1 MTKAWLKLLFGFMA
15 CFFLIS
21 YGTCIAQTE
30 GDQPQTQEQGTQQVE
45 QPATQEETQSAQQP
59 STEASPQPKTGELP
73 APLEAEMVV
82 AEHWSKNPYP
92 RTVAA
97 GARVHIVQRGDT
109 LWDLAQR
116 YYQNPFLWP
125 QIWDANKYIPNAHW
139 IYPGD
144 PVIIP
149 PLTPISEQMIAQ
161 EGQPGGPG
169 GPEGETPG
177 GPGAGAPSEK
187 LYPIALDVD
196 LYCSGFIVPDTG
208 GWKVKIIGNEENNYK
223 VALST
228 FDIVYLNQGE
238 ADGISPGDEF
248 TILQDIRKIN
258 HPVSGEPL
266 GDYVAQTGRLKV
278 VATQERTSTAQITYA
293 CDATLVGDYL
303 VPFEPKEVP
312 NLSDLPP
319 VDRFSL
325 EGPNQKGYIIFAKDD
340 LTTLGDNNEVQIDV
354 GAADGITVGTRLI
367 VYRNQTE
374 GYEGTGFERDI
385 PRRVLGEMVVFSVQ
399 DSTATGRII
408 QMYDFVQQG
417 DMVEVR

>member
-30 GDQPQTQEQGTQQVE
+30 GDTQTQGTQEQVE
-45 QPATQEETQSAQQP
+45 PTATQEETQSAQQP

-97 GARVHIVQRGDT
+97 GARVHVVQRGDT

-149 PLTPISEQMIAQ
+149 PLTPISEQQIAQ
-161 EGQPGGPG
+161 EGQPGTGTGPG
-169 GPEGETPG
+169 GEGEAPG
-177 GPGAGAPSEK
+177 PAVPAPSEK

-196 LYCSGFIVPDTG
+196 LYCSGFIVPDVG
-208 GWKVKIIGNEENNYK
+208 GWKVRIVGNEENNYK

-248 TILQDIRKIN
+248 TILQDVRKIA
-258 HPVSGEPL
+258 HPISNEPL
-266 GDYVAQTGRLKV
+266 GEYVIQTGRLKV
-278 VATQERTSTAQITYA
+278 VATQERTSTAQITYS

-303 VPFEPKEVP
+303 VPFEPREVP

-325 EGPNQKGYIIFAKDD
+325 EGPNQKGYVIFAKDD

-374 GYEGTGFERDI
+374 GYENTGFERDI

>member
-1 MTKAWLKLLFGFMA
+1 MTKAWLKLVFGFMA

-30 GDQPQTQEQGTQQVE
+30 GGTQTQGTQQVE
-45 QPATQEETQSAQQP
+45 EQATPEETQSAQQP
-59 STEASPQPKTGELP
+59 SMEASPQPKPGELP
-73 APLEAEMVV
+73 PPLQAEMVV
-82 AEHWSKNPYP
+82 AEHWSRNPYP
-92 RTVAA
+92 RTIAA
-97 GARVHIVQRGDT
+97 GARVHIVERGDT
-109 LWDLAQR
+109 LWDIAQR
-116 YYQNPFLWP
+116 YYDNPFLWP

-161 EGQPGGPG
+161 EGQPGAPGAPGEEVPG
-169 GPEGETPG
+169 GPSI
-177 GPGAGAPSEK
+177 GAPGEQ
-187 LYPIALDVD
+187 LFPIALDVD
-196 LYCSGFIVPDTG
+196 LYCSGFIVPDVG
-208 GWKVKIIGNEENNYK
+208 GWKMRIMANEENTLK
-223 VALST
+223 VTLAV

-248 TILQDIRKIN
+248 TILQRVRKLS
-258 HPVSGEPL
+258 HPVTGESL
-266 GDYVAQTGRLKV
+266 GDYILQTGRLKV
-278 VATQERTSTAQITYA
+278 VATQERTSTAQITYS

-325 EGPNQKGYIIFAKDD
+325 EGPNQKGYVVFAKDD
-340 LTTLGDNNEVQIDV
+340 LTSLGDNHEVQIDV
-354 GAADGITVGTRLI
+354 GAADGIAIGTRLI
-367 VYRNQTE
+367 LYRNQTT

-385 PRRVLGEMVVFSVQ
+385 PRRVLGEMVVFSLQ
-399 DSTATGRII
+399 DSTSTGRII
-408 QMYDFVQQG
+408 QMYDFVEQG

>member
-30 GDQPQTQEQGTQQVE
+30 GDTQTQGTQQVE
-45 QPATQEETQSAQQP
+45 PQATQEETQSAQQP
-59 STEASPQPKTGELP
+59 STEASPQPKSGELP
-73 APLEAEMVV
+73 VPLEAEMVV

-97 GARVHIVQRGDT
+97 GARVHIVERGDT
-109 LWDLAQR
+109 LWDLSQR

-149 PLTPISEQMIAQ
+149 PLTPISDQMIAQ
-161 EGQPGGPG
+161 EAQPGAPGPEGEVPGGPG
-169 GPEGETPG
+169 GT
-177 GPGAGAPSEK
+177 PSEK

-196 LYCSGFIVPDTG
+196 LYCSGMIVPDTG
-208 GWKVKIIGNEENNYK
+208 GWRVRIIGNEENNYK
-223 VALST
+223 VALAT

-248 TILQDIRKIN
+248 TILQHVRKIH
-258 HPVSGEPL
+258 HPITAETL
-266 GDYVAQTGRLKV
+266 GDYIVQTGRLKV

-325 EGPNQKGYIIFAKDD
+325 EGPNQKGYVVFAKDD
-340 LTTLGDNNEVQIDV
+340 LSSLGDNNEVQIDV

-367 VYRNQTE
+367 VYRNQTT
-374 GYEGTGFERDI
+374 GYENTGFERDI

>member
-30 GDQPQTQEQGTQQVE
+30 GETQTQGTQQVE
-45 QPATQEETQSAQQP
+45 QPATIEETQSAQQP
-59 STEASPQPKTGELP
+59 STEASPQPKSGELP
-73 APLEAEMVV
+73 PPLEAEMVV

-116 YYQNPFLWP
+116 YYDNPFLWP

-169 GPEGETPG
+169 GLPGEEVPG
-177 GPGAGAPSEK
+177 GPAVPAPGEK

-196 LYCSGFIVPDTG
+196 LYCSGFIVPDVG
-208 GWKVKIIGNEENNYK
+208 GWKVKIIGNEENYLK
-223 VALST
+223 IGLSV

-248 TILQDIRKIN
+248 TILQKVRKIS
-258 HPVSGEPL
+258 HPVTLEIL
-266 GDYVAQTGRLKV
+266 GDYIIQVGRLKV
-278 VATQERTSTAQITYA
+278 VATQERTSTAQITYS
-293 CDATLVGDYL
+293 CDTTLVGDYL

-340 LTTLGDNNEVQIDV
+340 LTSLGDNNEVQIDV
-354 GAADGITVGTRLI
+354 GAADGISIGTRLI
-367 VYRNQTE
+367 VYRNQTT

-385 PRRVLGEMVVFSVQ
+385 PRRVLGEVVVFSVQ

>member
-21 YGTCIAQTE
+21 YGTCIAQSE
-30 GDQPQTQEQGTQQVE
+30 GDTQTQGTQQVE
-45 QPATQEETQSAQQP
+45 PQATQEETQSAQQP
-59 STEASPQPKTGELP
+59 STEASPQPKSGELP
-73 APLEAEMVV
+73 VPLEAEMVV

-97 GARVHIVQRGDT
+97 GARVHIVERGDT

-161 EGQPGGPG
+161 EAQPAPEGEVPGGPV
-169 GPEGETPG
+169 
-177 GPGAGAPSEK
+177 GAPSEK

-196 LYCSGFIVPDTG
+196 LYCSGLIVPDTG
-208 GWKVKIIGNEENNYK
+208 GWKVRIIGNEENNYK
-223 VALST
+223 VALAT

-248 TILQDIRKIN
+248 TILQNVRKIS
-258 HPVSGEPL
+258 HPITGESL
-266 GDYVAQTGRLKV
+266 GDYIVQTGRLKV

-325 EGPNQKGYIIFAKDD
+325 EGPNQKGYVVFAKDD
-340 LTTLGDNNEVQIDV
+340 LTSLGDNNEVQIDV

-367 VYRNQTE
+367 VYRNQTT
-374 GYEGTGFERDI
+374 GYENTGFERDI